1 MKIRHLAFLL
11 PALFATQLSFAQQ
24 SQGLIAASS
33 ADSRPLI
40 SLSADAYREV
50 QQDRV
55 ILTLSREARGAEAK
69 AIADEVNKAINVV
82 MESGKLND
90 KLELKTGSYNL
101 WPQQEYD
108 ENGKRIP
115 KTTYVARGEVV
126 VSSTEMVEATRF
138 VEEVSEQMNL
148 SNIAFDLTTEVRREV
163 ENEIRAEAIQSFQE
177 KARAVAREFG
187 FDNYDIKYVQ
197 LRDST
202 NNMSPTPRFSVA
214 RAEMAQQAASF
225 SGPDLEA
232 GKERVT
238 ISLTGEIA
246 LY

>member
-24 SQGLIAASS
+24 SSGSIAASRAEDRPVINLS
-33 ADSRPLI
+33 ADS
-40 SLSADAYREV
+40 YREV

-55 ILTLSREARGAEAK
+55 ILTLSREARGTESQ
-69 AIADEVNKAINVV
+69 AIADEVNKAINAV
-82 MESGKLND
+82 MESGKAND
-90 KLELKTGSYNL
+90 TLKLKTGSYNF
-101 WPQQEYD
+101 WPQQDYD
-108 ENGKRIP
+108 EKGKKTG
-115 KTTYVARGEVV
+115 KTTYVARGEVIV
-126 VSSTEMVEATRF
+126 TSTDMVEATRF

-148 SNIAFDLTTEVRREV
+148 SNINFDLTTEVRRQI
-163 ENEIRAEAIQSFQE
+163 ENEIRGESIQSFQE
-177 KARAVAREFG
+177 KARAISREFG

-202 NNMSPTPRFSVA
+202 SNMSPVPRMAMA
-214 RAEMAQQAASF
+214 RADSLAEAKF
-225 SGPDLEA
+225 SGPELEA

>member
-1 MKIRHLAFLL
+1 MRIRHLAFLL
-11 PALFATQLSFAQQ
+11 PALFTAQLSFAQQ
-24 SQGLIAASS
+24 SEGLVAASGS
-33 ADSRPLI
+33 DSRPVI
-40 SLSADAYREV
+40 NLSADAYREV

-55 ILTLSREARGAEAK
+55 ILTLSREARGEEAK
-69 AIADEVNKAINVV
+69 PIADEVNKAINAV
-82 MESGKLND
+82 MESGKSND

-101 WPQQEYD
+101 WPQQEYGED
-108 ENGKRIP
+108 GKRTP
-115 KTTYVARGEVV
+115 KTTYVARGELI
-126 VSSTEMVEATRF
+126 VSSTDMVEATRF
-138 VEEVSEQMNL
+138 IEEVSEQMNL
-148 SNIAFDLTTEVRREV
+148 SNIAFDLTNEVRREV
-163 ENEIRAEAIQSFQE
+163 ENEIRAEAIQSFQD

-187 FDNYDIKYVQ
+187 FDSYDIKYVQ

-202 NNMSPTPRFSVA
+202 NNAAPMPRFSVA
-214 RAEMAQQAASF
+214 RAEMLQADSF

>member
-24 SQGLIAASS
+24 SSGSIAASRADDRPVINLS
-33 ADSRPLI
+33 ADS
-40 SLSADAYREV
+40 YREV

-55 ILTLSREARGAEAK
+55 ILTLSREARGTESQ
-69 AIADEVNKAINVV
+69 AIADEVNKAINAV
-82 MESGKLND
+82 MESGKANN
-90 KLELKTGSYNL
+90 KLELKTGSYNF
-101 WPQQEYD
+101 WPQQDYD
-108 ENGKRIP
+108 EKGKKTG
-115 KTTYVARGEVV
+115 KTTYVARGEVIV
-126 VSSTEMVEATRF
+126 TSTDMVEATRF

-148 SNIAFDLTTEVRREV
+148 SNIAFDLTTEVRRQV
-163 ENEIRAEAIQSFQE
+163 EKEIRAEAIQSFQE
-177 KARAVAREFG
+177 KARAVSREFG

-197 LRDST
+197 IQDST
-202 NNMSPTPRFSVA
+202 SNMSPVPRMAMA
-214 RAEMAQQAASF
+214 RADLQAEAKF
-225 SGPDLEA
+225 SGPELEA